1 MFSKYNTNLVL
12 KIDWSDLDLF
22 GHVNN
27 VAFFK
32 YIQSARINYCEL
44 IDLTSTNEN
53 DKLSFIVAA
62 INCSFKSPLN
72 YPGSVR
78 VFTKVD
84 WIKNSS
90 MQLGHLLVDQNDQI
104 VAESTDVLVV
114 FDYSKNKKALIP
126 SDLKFKIEL
135 RENRKFIGESSL

>member
-1 MFSKYNTNLVL
+1 MFSDYNTSLVI

-32 YIQSARINYCEL
+32 YIQSARVNYCEL
-44 IDLTSTNEN
+44 IGLTSINQT

-72 YPGSVR
+72 YPGNVK
-78 VFTKVD
+78 VLTKVD

-90 MQLGHLLVDQNDQI
+90 FQLTHLLLDQKNQI
-104 VAESTDVLVV
+104 VAESIDVLVV
-114 FDYSKNKKALIP
+114 FDYSKNIKTLIAK
-126 SDLKFKIEL
+126 DLKKTIEL
-135 RENRKFIGESSL
+135 RENKTFISETN

>member
-1 MFSKYNTNLVL
+1 MFSDYNTHIDI

-32 YIQSARINYCEL
+32 YIQAARVNYCES
-44 IDLTSTNEN
+44 IGLTSTNEKN
-53 DKLSFIVAA
+53 KLSFIVAA
-62 INCSFKSPLN
+62 INCSFKAPLE
-72 YPGSVR
+72 YPGNVK
-78 VFTKVD
+78 VFTKTE

-90 MQLGHLLVDQNDQI
+90 LQLTHLLINNKGQT

-114 FDYSKNKKALIP
+114 FDYTQKTKVNVP
-126 SDLKFKIEL
+126 PDLKISIEAI
-135 RENRKFIGESSL
+135 ENRAF

>member
-1 MFSKYNTNLVL
+1 MFSGYTTSLFI

-32 YIQSARINYCEL
+32 YIQSARVNYCEL
-44 IDLTSTNEN
+44 IGLTSTNEK

-72 YPGSVR
+72 YPGSIK

-90 MQLGHLLVDQNDQI
+90 LQLTHLLVDQNDQL
-104 VAESTDVLVV
+104 VAECTDVLVV
-114 FDYSKNKKALIP
+114 FDYSKNTKTTIP
-126 SDLKFKIEL
+126 SDMKLKIEL
-135 RENRKFIGESSL
+135 LEKRTFITETN

>member
-1 MFSKYNTNLVL
+1 MVSGYNTSIVIT
-12 KIDWSDLDLF
+12 IDWSDLDLF

-32 YIQSARINYCEL
+32 YIQSARVNYCEL
-44 IDLTSTNEN
+44 IGLTSTNES

-72 YPGSVR
+72 YPGTIKL
-78 VFTKVD
+78 FTKVD

-90 MQLGHLLVDQNDQI
+90 LQLSHLLLDQNGQV

-114 FDYSKNKKALIP
+114 FDYIKKTKIPIP
-126 SDLKFKIEL
+126 SKLKANIEFKEC
-135 RENRKFIGESSL
+135 RTFRVDAK